1 MILLK
6 HVTPLL
12 RTFPDFSS
20 HVEDFLAGL
29 PQPADSSAL
38 RPCGSL
44 DFTPHPFPRPFCSSS
59 GLGAGSHML
68 QAPTLVL
75 WPPLC
80 PLPGALFPRNLPPM
94 IRWILLQCYPFTEP
108 PLPEPPPCFPA
119 SSMMNIHLLVGCKLP
134 EGTLTAFPPYPH
146 PPTPTSSGH
155 SRSEHPKHKL
165 NKESQNIGTCSFTNI
180 NLTTTTNEASTT
192 VIFILYTGKL
202 QHREVKSFTQGHTAV
217 SDPSVCLSVCAS
229 SHACVASVMG

>member
-1 MILLK
+1 MQACPNLL
-6 HVTPLL
+6 TPLHSGPVAPW
-12 RTFPDFSS
+12 TSYPTPS
-20 HVEDFLAGL
+20 LAL
-29 PQPADSSAL
+29 SAPA
-38 RPCGSL
+38 
-44 DFTPHPFPRPFCSSS
+44 
-59 GLGAGSHML
+59 
-68 QAPTLVL
+68 QASVLVL
-75 WPPLC
+75 TCSRLPLRCLAPLC

-108 PLPEPPPCFPA
+108 PRPQPPPCFPA

-146 PPTPTSSGH
+146 PPTPASSGH

>member
-1 MILLK
+1 MSWSGTKVAISPRSASIVYIQYVYICLCVCVKYLFFSRMILLK

-44 DFTPHPFPRPFCSSS
+44 DFTPHPFPRPLCSSS
-59 GLGAGSHML
+59 GLGAGPHML
-68 QAPTLVL
+68 QAPTSVP

-80 PLPGALFPRNLPPM
+80 PLPGALFPRNLPPTLC
-94 IRWILLQCYPFTEP
+94 WIPLQCYPFTEP
-108 PLPEPPPCFPA
+108 PLPEPPPCFPF

-134 EGTLTAFPPYPH
+134 
-146 PPTPTSSGH
+146 
-155 SRSEHPKHKL
+155 
-165 NKESQNIGTCSFTNI
+165 
-180 NLTTTTNEASTT
+180 
-192 VIFILYTGKL
+192 
-202 QHREVKSFTQGHTAV
+202 RE
-217 SDPSVCLSVCAS
+217 P
-229 SHACVASVMG
+229 